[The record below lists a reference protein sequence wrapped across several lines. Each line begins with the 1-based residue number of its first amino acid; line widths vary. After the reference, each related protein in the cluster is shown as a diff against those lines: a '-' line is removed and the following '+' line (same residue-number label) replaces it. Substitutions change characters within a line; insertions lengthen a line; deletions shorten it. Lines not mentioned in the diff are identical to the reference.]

1 MEEKELN
8 IKATKMY
15 EFDFDKIKTV
25 EQVIE
30 LLKGLQI
37 SFSENFAGIEQVRHL
52 IKEKNPEN
60 SFWTSTATTDKTIKW
75 DL

>member
-1 MEEKELN
+1 MEGKELN

-37 SFSENFAGIEQVRHL
+37 SFSENFAGIEKVRHL
-52 IKEKNPEN
+52 IKEKNSEN

>member
-25 EQVIE
+25 ENVIDV
-30 LLKGLQI
+30 LKGLQI
-37 SFSENFAGIEQVRHL
+37 SFSENFVGIEQVRHL
-52 IKEKNPEN
+52 IKEKNPHK

>member
-8 IKATKMY
+8 LKVTKMY
-15 EFDFDKIKTV
+15 EFDFEKIKTV
-25 EQVIE
+25 ENVIE
-30 LLKGLQI
+30 VLKGLQI

-52 IKEKNPEN
+52 IKEKNSEK

>member
-1 MEEKELN
+1 MEGKELN

-15 EFDFDKIKTV
+15 EFDFNKIKTV
-25 EQVIE
+25 EDVIE
-30 LLKGLQI
+30 VLKGLHI

-52 IKEKNPEN
+52 IKEKNPEK
-60 SFWTSTATTDKTIKW
+60 SFWTSTATTNKTIKW

>member
-25 EQVIE
+25 ENIIDV
-30 LLKGLQI
+30 LKGLQI

-52 IKEKNPEN
+52 IKEKNVEHPQ
-60 SFWTSTATTDKTIKW
+60 WVSTATTDKTIKW